1 MTNRDP
7 LGYLES
13 LYVSRL
19 NTKRV
24 QLKER
29 QRELAGQTDVISAHA
44 RTVIDGRLGQI
55 DLDLMAFRDALDAT
69 RGDGEPEPKREW
81 RPPLFLDRAG

>member
-19 NTKRV
+19 NTKRG
-24 QLKER
+24 QLMAR
-29 QRELAGQTDVISAHA
+29 MVDLDGLTDVISVHA
-44 RTVIDGRLGQI
+44 RNVIDARLGQLA
-55 DLDLMAFRDALDAT
+55 LDLGAFADAMESA
-69 RGDGEPEPKREW
+69 RAHGEQPQPEGKPDGS
-81 RPPLFLDRAG
+81 AV

>member
-24 QLKER
+24 QLKDR
-29 QRELAGQTDVISAHA
+29 LRELDGQTDTISAHA

-55 DLDLMAFRDALDAT
+55 DLDLMSFQSAMEAARALGEGAKT
-69 RGDGEPEPKREW
+69 DG
-81 RPPLFLDRAG
+81 